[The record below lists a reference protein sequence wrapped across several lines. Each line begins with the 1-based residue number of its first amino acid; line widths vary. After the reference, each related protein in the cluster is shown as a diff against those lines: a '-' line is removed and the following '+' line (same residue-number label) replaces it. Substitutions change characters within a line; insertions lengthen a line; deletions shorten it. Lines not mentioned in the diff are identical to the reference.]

1 MRNSI
6 LNVAATLIVAVSFCA
21 GCADT
26 KTGSIPEPTNPHIV
40 SSLASGDTVKIS
52 FTGAP
57 ELNETQKIGPD
68 GKISLPL
75 IGEVDAA
82 GKTVA
87 ALQSELASR
96 YKTQLQNSEVIVT
109 LEARAIPVVV
119 SGAVQKPGRV
129 TFERPSTLLEAIMEA
144 GGFTPE
150 ADIKKIALIRIVN
163 GQHQTRIFNLKPVL
177 SGTPTQAVY
186 ISGGDVIYVPE
197 RLLNF

>member
-1 MRNSI
+1 MRSNI
-6 LNVAATLIVAVSFCA
+6 LNVAATLTIAVFFCA
-21 GCADT
+21 GCAST
-26 KTGSIPEPTNPHIV
+26 RTGSIPEPTNPRIV
-40 SSLASGDTVKIS
+40 SALSSGDTVKIS

-68 GKISLPL
+68 GMISLPL
-75 IGEVDAA
+75 IGEVNAA
-82 GKTVA
+82 GKTVGV
-87 ALQSELASR
+87 LQSELASR
-96 YKTQLQNSEVIVT
+96 YKTQLQNSEVVVT

-150 ADIKKIALIRIVN
+150 ADVKKVALIRIVN
-163 GQHQTRIFNLKPVL
+163 GEHETRIFNLKPVL
-177 SGTPTQAVY
+177 SGTPTQAIYV
-186 ISGGDVIYVPE
+186 SGGDVIYVPE